1 MSLNFIKREAA
12 KISSGS
18 FELYRRRLNWQL
30 VTQDKI
36 HAKFQEIA
44 DAAFQCNYPFRL
56 FCIVNDQTINEA
68 TVQLSSGAN
77 KTGVIERTQTP
88 QSSKVACEVEK
99 GAALVA
105 SLSSTGS
112 VAFIIYPYK
121 SDRYAR
127 NEENILLHVAL
138 SPDDVTEKLINKCI
152 AKYLLYI
159 RNSSV
164 YGTYANS
171 LIDFLKIN
179 LMILIDVRNRRK
191 IYKGFWVLFVEWSRI
206 IGAGLAGYIVA
217 VLTRTP

>member
-1 MSLNFIKREAA
+1 MNFIKQEAA
-12 KISSGS
+12 KISSSS
-18 FELYRRRLNWQL
+18 FELYRRRLNWRL

-36 HAKFQEIA
+36 HAKFQETA
-44 DAAFQCNYPFRL
+44 DAAFKCNYPFNL
-56 FCIVNDQTINEA
+56 FCIVHDETINEA

-77 KTGVIERTQTP
+77 KTGVIERTRTP
-88 QSSKVACEVEK
+88 QSSKVDFEAEE

-121 SDRYAR
+121 SGRYAR
-127 NEENILLHVAL
+127 REENILLHVAL
-138 SPDDVTEKLINKCI
+138 SPDDVTEKLINRCV

-164 YGTYANS
+164 YGKYSNS
-171 LIDFLKIN
+171 LADLLKIN

-191 IYKGFWVLFVEWSRI
+191 IYESVWVLFVEWSKI
-206 IGAGLAGYIVA
+206 IGAGIAGYIVA